1 MPWWPT
7 RVRIS
12 ETASTAS
19 ACAGTCSSSQRRVV
33 KAVSATADR
42 LFAAANRVL
51 DPVEHAAVVVLRGR
65 ALEFAQT
72 LVQRL
77 LILAQ
82 RSRHGDVEEHE
93 LVAAPAGAVTRHALP
108 TNADHLPV
116 LR

>member
-33 KAVSATADR
+33 TVVSAAADR
-42 LFAAANRVL
+42 LFAAAHRVL
-51 DPVEHAAVVVLRGR
+51 DPVEHAAIVVLRGR
-65 ALEFAQT
+65 ALELAQA
-72 LVQRL
+72 LVERP

-82 RSRHGDVEEHE
+82 RSRHGHVEEHE
-93 LVAAPAGAVTRHALP
+93 LVAASAGAVTRHTLP
-108 TNADHLPV
+108 ADADHLP
-116 LR
+116 